1 MYLEDRLR
9 LIQTVGAG
17 RNQIRFAL
25 DPLAEYLAGLYVMEA
40 YGDNVDAWKQFFAH
54 AEALPGAP
62 EAIRGFFLA
71 VRDCCRAEGAGAKVP
86 AIIVEELASRAGVE
100 AGMVKL
106 DPA

>member
-1 MYLEDRLR
+1 VYLEDRLR

-71 VRDCCRAEGAGAKVP
+71 VLDCCRAQEADAKVP
-86 AIIVEELASRAGVE
+86 AFVVAELARHAGIE
-100 AGMVKL
+100 ADVVTL